1 MSIREVLF
9 TTPSNR
15 IVISTFVFLLT
26 FSSTISAEDLIEYQ
40 ISDSQITWTLES
52 KAELKFHIS
61 NYRYSTEYKGYPY
74 GYDYLQED
82 EIWWD
87 IFEFRKRLIRREARK
102 SYRDAKSELVN
113 VYNLEHPAGKI
124 TGNLGVGRLT
134 LRNIEIND
142 FKRET
147 DTFADELYLDEKHFL
162 ERIYAEEPITL
173 SFTTQE
179 IKFDPVTYDLY
190 TYTQH
195 EYLLNTKGL
204 NTVVQSAKDK
214 SKKAIENHKIKA
226 KEYINE
232 VKNMALILT
241 ILSFIAAI
249 LLLFVALLLL
259 KRLVSILKSVVSYL
273 SEVMNGFK
281 QLILTKSETTS
292 KGKSTLNLSNNA
304 TEIMDWLELK
314 NKGVITEEEF
324 ETKKKELL
332 NER

>member
-1 MSIREVLF
+1 
-9 TTPSNR
+9 
-15 IVISTFVFLLT
+15 
-26 FSSTISAEDLIEYQ
+26 
-40 ISDSQITWTLES
+40 
-52 KAELKFHIS
+52 
-61 NYRYSTEYKGYPY
+61 
-74 GYDYLQED
+74 
-82 EIWWD
+82 
-87 IFEFRKRLIRREARK
+87 
-102 SYRDAKSELVN
+102 
-113 VYNLEHPAGKI
+113 
-124 TGNLGVGRLT
+124 
-134 LRNIEIND
+134 
-142 FKRET
+142 
-147 DTFADELYLDEKHFL
+147 
-162 ERIYAEEPITL
+162 
-173 SFTTQE
+173 
-179 IKFDPVTYDLY
+179 
-190 TYTQH
+190 
-195 EYLLNTKGL
+195 LLNTKGL